1 MDFYGHGMNTTILRF
16 PALKIQHHRAN
27 SLDCY
32 FVIVCCGE
40 NKFLMSTC
48 STLQVFASVYIFS
61 GRVVTCYSVR
71 AIAVRIGKGA
81 VFVHI
86 IIIVANVSII
96 LVLPLLVFLCILYP
110 KNNDL
115 LEYPLKLRFSP
126 Q

>member
-1 MDFYGHGMNTTILRF
+1 MNTAILRF

-61 GRVVTCYSVR
+61 GRVVTCYYVR

-81 VFVHI
+81 VLYI
-86 IIIVANVSII
+86 SS
-96 LVLPLLVFLCILYP
+96 LL
-110 KNNDL
+110 
-115 LEYPLKLRFSP
+115 
-126 Q
+126 